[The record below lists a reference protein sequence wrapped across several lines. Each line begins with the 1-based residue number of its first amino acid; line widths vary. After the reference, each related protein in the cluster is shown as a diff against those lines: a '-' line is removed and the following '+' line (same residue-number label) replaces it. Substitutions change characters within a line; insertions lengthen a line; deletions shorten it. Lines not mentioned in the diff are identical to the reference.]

1 MGCSFD
7 VIYVVSNSSTVLD
20 IELVILDMTRLYDTN
35 MDLTQEKIT
44 KTW

>member
-20 IELVILDMTRLYDTN
+20 IELVILDITQLYDTN
-35 MDLTQEKIT
+35 MNLIKEKIT
-44 KTW
+44 KTR